1 MARTLIFFA
10 ALHLLPLFSS
20 DKEVRAAGNFAPFI
34 CAFMGLHNMQLAPVA
49 ISRPEADA
57 LKQKAGGDACFNAV
71 PVLFRL
77 GGITTCK
84 RPRLMVFKISHA
96 TNEEIFALLSV
107 LP

>member
-34 CAFMGLHNMQLAPVA
+34 CAFTGLHNTQLAPVA
-49 ISRPEADA
+49 ISAYA
-57 LKQKAGGDACFNAV
+57 LKQKAGGDACCNAV

-96 TNEEIFALLSV
+96 MNEEIFALLSV
-107 LP
+107 LL